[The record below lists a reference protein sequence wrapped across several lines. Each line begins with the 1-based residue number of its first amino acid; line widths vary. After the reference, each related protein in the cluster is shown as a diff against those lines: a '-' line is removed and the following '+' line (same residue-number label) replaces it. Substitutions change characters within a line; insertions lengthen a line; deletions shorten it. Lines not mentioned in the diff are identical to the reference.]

1 MIPQD
6 EPIFG
11 NSGIKIILI
20 DKKEYYLIYDHDDIP
35 QLTQEKYE
43 NIIRNK
49 EPDINLGTILLYDK
63 TKTKDGKYVKI
74 TPIYKSRNKIEDKID
89 DMDVDMEMDEN
100 QKNDLVTEQKE
111 GILMTDS
118 INLNLLESDFNLL
131 YKVMMILE
139 GKNSLNLLE
148 KTPYYY
154 NFPYLNDKNN
164 VPSGGHKS
172 EKPKKSNDVLK
183 IDFNEKK
190 LKIISIVN
198 KGINMILFTI
208 DINIEH
214 IPDLNE
220 LLDISMKQFKNKARL
235 VRSIDKSFNSNLRAI
250 DELNLKKT
258 TLTRKNK
265 EKNEKLMN
273 FIVNELNKKKKN
285 NYLLTEKIN
294 SLFTAP
300 ADDKKNGDI
309 EENQNEDKESDI
321 SLGSIAPEEELNKDT
336 NETKAKT
343 ENKSTTDVK
352 DNKVNET
359 NNNNNSNADNNNNN
373 ITSEENMNSDPLNDS
388 NLSLTDL

>member
-1 MIPQD
+1 MIQQD

-20 DKKEYYLIYDHDDIP
+20 DKKEYYLIYDHDNIP

-49 EPDINLGTILLYDK
+49 EPDINLGTIILYDK

-74 TPIYKSRNKIEDKID
+74 TPIYKPRNKIEDNID
-89 DMDVDMEMDEN
+89 DMDVDMELDEN
-100 QKNDLVTEQKE
+100 QKNDLANVQKE

-148 KTPYYY
+148 KTPFYY
-154 NFPYLNDKNN
+154 NFPYLNEKNN
-164 VPSGGHKS
+164 ATRAGHKS
-172 EKPKKSNDVLK
+172 EGTKKSNDVLK

-258 TLTRKNK
+258 TLTRINK

-285 NYLLTEKIN
+285 NYNLSEKIN

-300 ADDKKNGDI
+300 TDDKKNGDI
-309 EENQNEDKESDI
+309 EEDQKEDKESDI
-321 SLGSIAPEEELNKDT
+321 SLGSIAPEEELNKDN
-336 NETKAKT
+336 NENKANT
-343 ENKSTTDVK
+343 ENKATAESK
-352 DNKVNET
+352 DNKANE
-359 NNNNNSNADNNNNN
+359 ANNNN
-373 ITSEENMNSDPLNDS
+373 INSEENMNSDPLNDS

>member
-1 MIPQD
+1 
-6 EPIFG
+6 
-11 NSGIKIILI
+11 
-20 DKKEYYLIYDHDDIP
+20 
-35 QLTQEKYE
+35 
-43 NIIRNK
+43 
-49 EPDINLGTILLYDK
+49 
-63 TKTKDGKYVKI
+63 
-74 TPIYKSRNKIEDKID
+74 
-89 DMDVDMEMDEN
+89 
-100 QKNDLVTEQKE
+100 
-111 GILMTDS
+111 
-118 INLNLLESDFNLL
+118 
-131 YKVMMILE
+131 
-139 GKNSLNLLE
+139 
-148 KTPYYY
+148 
-154 NFPYLNDKNN
+154 
-164 VPSGGHKS
+164 
-172 EKPKKSNDVLK
+172 
-183 IDFNEKK
+183 
-190 LKIISIVN
+190 
-198 KGINMILFTI
+198 MILFTI

-285 NYLLTEKIN
+285 NYMLTEKIN

-343 ENKSTTDVK
+343 ENKATADSK

-359 NNNNNSNADNNNNN
+359 SNNNNDNNNNN

>member
-1 MIPQD
+1 M
-6 EPIFG
+6 
-11 NSGIKIILI
+11 
-20 DKKEYYLIYDHDDIP
+20 
-35 QLTQEKYE
+35 
-43 NIIRNK
+43 
-49 EPDINLGTILLYDK
+49 
-63 TKTKDGKYVKI
+63 
-74 TPIYKSRNKIEDKID
+74 
-89 DMDVDMEMDEN
+89 
-100 QKNDLVTEQKE
+100 
-111 GILMTDS
+111 
-118 INLNLLESDFNLL
+118 
-131 YKVMMILE
+131 
-139 GKNSLNLLE
+139 E

-154 NFPYLNDKNN
+154 NFPYLNDKNSAA
-164 VPSGGHKS
+164 SGGHKT
-172 EKPKKSNDVLK
+172 EKIKKSNDVLK

-285 NYLLTEKIN
+285 NYMLTEKIN
-294 SLFTAP
+294 SLFTVP
-300 ADDKKNGDI
+300 TDDKKNGDI

-321 SLGSIAPEEELNKDT
+321 SLGSIAPEEELNKDI

-343 ENKSTTDVK
+343 ENKATTDSK

-359 NNNNNSNADNNNNN
+359 SNNNTNADNNNNN
-373 ITSEENMNSDPLNDS
+373 ITSEENINSDPLNDS

>member
-74 TPIYKSRNKIEDKID
+74 TPIYKSRNKIEDRID

-164 VPSGGHKS
+164 QAGGGNKP
-172 EKPKKSNDVLK
+172 EKIKKSNDVLK

-285 NYLLTEKIN
+285 NYMLTEKIN
-294 SLFTAP
+294 SLFTVP
-300 ADDKKNGDI
+300 TDDKKNGDI

-343 ENKSTTDVK
+343 ENKATIDSK

-359 NNNNNSNADNNNNN
+359 SNNNTNADNNNNN
-373 ITSEENMNSDPLNDS
+373 ITSEENMNNDPLNDS

>member
-1 MIPQD
+1 MIQPD

-49 EPDINLGTILLYDK
+49 EPDINLGTIILYDK

-74 TPIYKSRNKIEDKID
+74 TPIYKSRNKIEDRID

-100 QKNDLVTEQKE
+100 QKNELVTEQKE

-131 YKVMMILE
+131 CKVMMILE

-164 VPSGGHKS
+164 AASGGHKT
-172 EKPKKSNDVLK
+172 EKIKKSNDVLK

-285 NYLLTEKIN
+285 NYMLTEKIN
-294 SLFTAP
+294 SLFTVP
-300 ADDKKNGDI
+300 TDDKKNGDI

-336 NETKAKT
+336 NETKEKT
-343 ENKSTTDVK
+343 ENKATADSK

-359 NNNNNSNADNNNNN
+359 SNNNNNDNNNNNNN